1 MSKDYYKTLDVERSA
16 SDEDIKKAF
25 RKKAHQFHPDKEGG
39 DEVKFK
45 EANEAYQV
53 LSDKT
58 KRQQY
63 DQFGT
68 TFDQAGGGGFG
79 GSGQGG
85 QRMNF
90 DFGDIGD
97 MFGDMF
103 SGGGGRRQA
112 QQRGRHIEMDTKVTF
127 EEAAFGVEKDLS
139 VYRHVACDTCDGDGT
154 EPGSKTIDCVQC
166 GGSGQMQT
174 VQRTIIGSFQS
185 VRPCD
190 RCHATGKVPDK
201 PCTACAGQGIR
212 KGERKITVKIPAGV
226 NADEVLRVSGEGEP
240 LPHGAGRAGDLYVNI
255 RVQPHKTFKRDGFN
269 VHSEADLSVVQASL
283 GATVEVPTLDGPVD
297 LKIPAGTQP
306 STVFRLKGKGI
317 THLRRSGRGDHFVTV
332 KVEIPKK
339 LSRKQKKI
347 LEDWD
352 T

>member
-1 MSKDYYKTLDVERSA
+1 MSKDYYKTLDVERGA

-25 RKKAHQFHPDKEGG
+25 RKKAHQFHPDKKGG
-39 DEVKFK
+39 DEAKFK

-79 GSGQGG
+79 GFSGARGAQ
-85 QRMNF
+85 F
-90 DFGDIGD
+90 DFGDLGE

-103 SGGGGRRQA
+103 GQGGGGRRQA
-112 QQRGRHIEMDTKVTF
+112 QQRGSHIEMDAKITF
-127 EEAAFGVEKDLS
+127 EESAFGVEKDLS
-139 VYRHVACDTCDGDGT
+139 VYRRVTCEICTGNGA
-154 EPGSKTIDCVQC
+154 EEGSKTIDCVQC
-166 GGSGQMQT
+166 GGAGQVQT
-174 VQRTIIGSFQS
+174 VQRTILGSFQA

-190 RCHATGKVPDK
+190 RCHASGKVAEH
-201 PCTACAGQGIR
+201 PCKSCHGQGIR
-212 KGERKITVKIPAGV
+212 KGERKITVKVPAGV
-226 NADEVLRVSGEGEP
+226 NDGEVLRVGGEGEP

-255 RVQPHKTFKRDGFN
+255 RVQPHKIFKRDGFN
-269 VHSEADLSVVQASL
+269 VHSEASLSVSQAAL
-283 GATVEVPTLDGPVD
+283 GATIEVTTLDGEVD
-297 LKIPAGTQP
+297 LKIPAGTQ
-306 STVFRLKGKGI
+306 SHTVFRLKGKGI
-317 THLRRSGRGDHFVTV
+317 TYLRRSGRGDQFVTV

-352 T
+352 K